1 MIFLRS
7 TIVCLLGL
15 SLGIATGCSR
25 AEDAQPPVATP
36 AVRLSSPK
44 ASLGSPIEVTY
55 RFQVASDA
63 PVLDRDYRVFV
74 HFVDNDG
81 EMMWADD
88 HPPAVPTTQ
97 WKAGQVVE
105 YTRTMF
111 VPVYP
116 YIGDAGI
123 QVGLYSPSDGR
134 RLPLAGQDVG
144 QRSYMVGALQ
154 ILPQS
159 DNVFLIYREGW
170 HPTEVAPDNSAVEW
184 QWTRKVATI
193 AFKNP
198 KRDSI
203 FYLHA
208 DNPGSVFTEGQTVQ
222 ILLNGQPV
230 ETMTIKP
237 QQEQITRTRLSA
249 AQLGSGD
256 MAELR
261 LEVDKTYV
269 PALVP
274 AANSRDS
281 RELGIRVFHAFVEPR

>member
-1 MIFLRS
+1 MKHLRS
-7 TIVCLLGL
+7 TVVYSLGL
-15 SLGIATGCSR
+15 SLAVVAACSR
-25 AEDAQPPVATP
+25 SEEAQPAVATP
-36 AVRLSSPK
+36 SVRLSAPK
-44 ASLGSPIEVTY
+44 ASLGSPLEITY
-55 RFQVASDA
+55 RFQVAADA
-63 PVLDRDYRVFV
+63 PAFDLDHRVFV
-74 HFVDNDG
+74 HFLDNDG

-88 HPPAVPTTQ
+88 HAPAVPTKQ
-97 WKAGQVVE
+97 WKPGQTVE
-105 YTRTMF
+105 YTRMMF

-116 YIGDAGI
+116 YIGEADI
-123 QVGLYSPSDGR
+123 HLGLYSPSDGS
-134 RLPLAGQDVG
+134 RLPLAGEDAG
-144 QRSYMVGALQ
+144 QRSYKVGTLQ
-154 ILPQS
+154 LLPQS
-159 DNVFLIYREGW
+159 ENVFLIYREGW

-198 KRDSI
+198 KRDAI

-208 DNPGSVFTEGQTVQ
+208 DNPSNVFTDGQTVQ
-222 ILLNGQPV
+222 VVLNGQLV
-230 ETMTIKP
+230 DTITISP
-237 QQEQITRTRLSA
+237 HQEHITRTKLTA
-249 AQLGSGD
+249 AQFGTAD